1 MRELRVLVVDDHP
14 INRLVCKELL
24 QVLGCL
30 VDTAENGEEAL
41 AATRAAPYDLIC
53 LDRHLPG
60 MHGDDVLARLPQDQF
75 VVAWSTD
82 SDGVPPRF
90 NGRLDKPLT
99 LPSAAM
105 VIDAARRAGESAP
118 GGVERLAIAS

>member
-24 QVLGCL
+24 QLLGCS
-30 VDTAENGEEAL
+30 VDTAEDGEQAL
-41 AATRAAPYDLIC
+41 EATRAKPYDLIC
-53 LDRHLPG
+53 LDRHMPG
-60 MHGDDVLARLPQDQF
+60 MHGDDVLARLPADQF

-90 NGRLDKPLT
+90 NGWLDKPISI
-99 LPSAAM
+99 PAAAA
-105 VIDAARRAGESAP
+105 VIDAASRAREAAAQA
-118 GGVERLAIAS
+118 RLGLRAAI